1 MRSVIDEIAAAEQKA
16 EEIRLSAA
24 LDAREAVNRARESAL
39 SAQVRLEETQRDK
52 SLSQLEQARIE
63 GECLSA
69 QQLEKME
76 REAQELCS
84 KAEGKLGEA
93 VRYLVD
99 KVLKPA

>member
-1 MRSVIDEIAAAEQKA
+1 MRSVIDEIAAAELKA

-39 SAQVRLEETQRDK
+39 SAQARLEETQRDK

-63 GECLSA
+63 GERLSA

-76 REAQELCS
+76 HEAQELCS